1 MSFFRIFSSRLAPSL
16 IPKRASESLNRF
28 YTAPA
33 TPTFNSRSR
42 SRDAETWKPI
52 ENSMMNVHDKL
63 SHVVSSRVLSTPAEI
78 WAENSHVTRMSI
90 AEAGLVNNNPYIGR
104 SANVKDGDL
113 ADALRRL
120 DMILARNKVRKQLKL
135 AERHEKK
142 GPKRRRLESER
153 WRRLFA
159 HEVRK
164 NVQLVTKIRRRG
176 A

>member
-1 MSFFRIFSSRLAPSL
+1 MSFFRIFSSRLAPSP
-16 IPKRASESLNRF
+16 IPKRASEALSRL

-33 TPTFNSRSR
+33 TPTLNSRSR

-78 WAENSHVTRMSI
+78 WAQNSHVTRMSI
-90 AEAGLVNNNPYIGR
+90 AEAGLVNDPY
-104 SANVKDGDL
+104 SDGDL
-113 ADALRRL
+113 ADAFRRL

>member
-1 MSFFRIFSSRLAPSL
+1 MSFLRILSSRLAPSPIL
-16 IPKRASESLNRF
+16 SYLASAGPLHRLLTTSAASKAALRTKDSIWN
-28 YTAPA
+28 PVDSA
-33 TPTFNSRSR
+33 TKQVSEKITQVASKG
-42 SRDAETWKPI
+42 AEK
-52 ENSMMNVHDKL
+52 
-63 SHVVSSRVLSTPAEI
+63 TPANLWEEQS
-78 WAENSHVTRMSI
+78 ENVKLQLADIGRIT
-90 AEAGLVNNNPYIGR
+90 NDPYIGR
-104 SANVKDGDL
+104 SAKVVDGDL
-113 ADALRRL
+113 ADAFKRL

>member
-1 MSFFRIFSSRLAPSL
+1 MGRI
-16 IPKRASESLNRF
+16 
-28 YTAPA
+28 
-33 TPTFNSRSR
+33 
-42 SRDAETWKPI
+42 
-52 ENSMMNVHDKL
+52 
-63 SHVVSSRVLSTPAEI
+63 
-78 WAENSHVTRMSI
+78 
-90 AEAGLVNNNPYIGR
+90 NNDPYIGR
-104 SANVKDGDL
+104 SARVVDGDL
-113 ADALRRL
+113 ADAFKRV